1 MMKKMRELYWYLI
14 QAAIFSDMG
23 ISTREL
29 LALTGVSRTTLIK
42 RLNEIADRGMLTTN
56 RNGKEKYY
64 QIDLIALESLRD
76 F

>member
-14 QAAIFSDMG
+14 QVAIFSDMG

-42 RLNEIADRGMLTTN
+42 RLNEIADRGMLKTN